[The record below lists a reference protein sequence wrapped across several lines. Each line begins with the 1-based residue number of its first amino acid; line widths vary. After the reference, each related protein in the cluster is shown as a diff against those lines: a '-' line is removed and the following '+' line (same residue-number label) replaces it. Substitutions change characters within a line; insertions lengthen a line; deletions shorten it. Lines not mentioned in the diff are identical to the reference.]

1 MLQYQGP
8 QDLYDQ
14 ADEKILAYGFSQGT
28 ASSYPAVELLDE
40 VKLEAANKGLGYIF
54 VCVCST
60 RIARTYLIASVNAII
75 F

>member
-1 MLQYQGP
+1 VLQYIKVH
-8 QDLYDQ
+8 DQ

-40 VKLEAANKGLGYIF
+40 VKLEATNNKGLGYIF